1 MFNNMM
7 SLKEPMCSIKPELLS
22 IQLHWFVVFYLY
34 IKKCVSDEF
43 GENFSFRICHCT
55 NKYQRVNP

>member
-34 IKKCVSDEF
+34 IKKCVNEELVKTFHLEF
-43 GENFSFRICHCT
+43 VTAPINTKE
-55 NKYQRVNP
+55 